1 MKRPGAMARR
11 LVVVPMIAA
20 LMALAGCGIDGAP
33 ERPEKTKGRIVL
45 SQMASP
51 AGAENL
57 AKG

>member
-1 MKRPGAMARR
+1 MARR

-45 SQMASP
+45 SQLASP